1 MTINQELG
9 QSRLDSLYVIAD
21 PLFDTLDSAL
31 NDLEDLFDKNALKQ
45 EQNDELSLGKT
56 EQSCERN

>member
-45 EQNDELSLGKT
+45 EQNDELSLGKNRT
-56 EQSCERN
+56 KL

>member
-31 NDLEDLFDKNALKQ
+31 NDLEDLFDENALKQ
-45 EQNDELSLGKT
+45 EQNDELYLGKNRT
-56 EQSCERN
+56 KL